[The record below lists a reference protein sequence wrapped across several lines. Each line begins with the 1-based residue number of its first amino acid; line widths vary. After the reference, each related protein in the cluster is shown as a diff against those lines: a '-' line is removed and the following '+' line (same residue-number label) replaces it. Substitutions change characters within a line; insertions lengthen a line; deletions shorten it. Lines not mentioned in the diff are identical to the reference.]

1 MKDRRFHYV
10 DAARGIAVLLVIY
23 GHTFR
28 ESMRAAYA
36 WCDFSYAL
44 VYRFHVSLLFLL
56 SGFGYA
62 LTLEKNKTLTEWRYL
77 GKKAKALLLP
87 WFSYSVLIYVIFVAA
102 QLLAPC
108 RALLENTAYQ
118 KIPPAKYLA
127 AMLKNENPYSFHL
140 WYLQTLFLFT
150 AVNFLKDKF
159 LSEKYARRAAILL
172 ILSLPAF
179 YTLFC
184 RDWIWVFKGF
194 FQKYLFFLLGTLLV
208 REKVEKKAGILA
220 AVGACSFAAL
230 VLEICFLPVEI
241 YDNPY
246 IDLGMSYV
254 DNAITVGIC
263 LGILS
268 VCILW
273 NRYLGRLAQFGRN
286 TMRYYLYHQPF
297 CCALLGMLLY
307 EKLHFSAVAT
317 VAACMVSAIALPW
330 LFGKLIRLCR
340 LDDIFRKIGLPA

>member
-36 WCDFSYAL
+36 WCDFSYTL

-102 QLLAPC
+102 QLFAPC

-140 WYLQTLFLFT
+140 WYLQTLFFIY
-150 AVNFLKDKF
+150 
-159 LSEKYARRAAILL
+159 S
-172 ILSLPAF
+172 SH
-179 YTLFC
+179 
-184 RDWIWVFKGF
+184 F
-194 FQKYLFFLLGTLLV
+194 FEG
-208 REKVEKKAGILA
+208 
-220 AVGACSFAAL
+220 
-230 VLEICFLPVEI
+230 
-241 YDNPY
+241 
-246 IDLGMSYV
+246 
-254 DNAITVGIC
+254 
-263 LGILS
+263 
-268 VCILW
+268 
-273 NRYLGRLAQFGRN
+273 
-286 TMRYYLYHQPF
+286 
-297 CCALLGMLLY
+297 
-307 EKLHFSAVAT
+307 
-317 VAACMVSAIALPW
+317 
-330 LFGKLIRLCR
+330 
-340 LDDIFRKIGLPA
+340 

>member
-1 MKDRRFHYV
+1 M
-10 DAARGIAVLLVIY
+10 
-23 GHTFR
+23 
-28 ESMRAAYA
+28 
-36 WCDFSYAL
+36 
-44 VYRFHVSLLFLL
+44 VS
-56 SGFGYA
+56 A
-62 LTLEKNKTLTEWRYL
+62 D
-77 GKKAKALLLP
+77 
-87 WFSYSVLIYVIFVAA
+87 
-102 QLLAPC
+102 
-108 RALLENTAYQ
+108 
-118 KIPPAKYLA
+118 PA
-127 AMLKNENPYSFHL
+127 F
-140 WYLQTLFLFT
+140 YLQQSH
-150 AVNFLKDKF
+150 FLKDKF

-246 IDLGMSYV
+246 INLGMSYV

-263 LGILS
+263 LGILA

-286 TMRYYLYHQPF
+286 TMRYYLYS
-297 CCALLGMLLY
+297 
-307 EKLHFSAVAT
+307 SAV
-317 VAACMVSAIALPW
+317 L
-330 LFGKLIRLCR
+330 LC
-340 LDDIFRKIGLPA
+340 PAGDASV

>member
-1 MKDRRFHYV
+1 M
-10 DAARGIAVLLVIY
+10 
-23 GHTFR
+23 
-28 ESMRAAYA
+28 
-36 WCDFSYAL
+36 
-44 VYRFHVSLLFLL
+44 
-56 SGFGYA
+56 
-62 LTLEKNKTLTEWRYL
+62 
-77 GKKAKALLLP
+77 P
-87 WFSYSVLIYVIFVAA
+87 WFSYSVLIYVVFVAA
-102 QLLAPC
+102 QLFAPC

-150 AVNFLKDKF
+150 AVTFLKDKF

-184 RDWIWVFKGF
+184 RDWVWVFKGF

-230 VLEICFLPVEI
+230 VLEICFFPVEI

-263 LGILS
+263 LGILA

-273 NRYLGRLAQFGRN
+273 NRYLGHLAQFGRN

-340 LDDIFRKIGLPA
+340 LDDIFKKIGLPA

>member
-1 MKDRRFHYV
+1 MKILTAFIF
-10 DAARGIAVLLVIY
+10 GIC
-23 GHTFR
+23 R
-28 ESMRAAYA
+28 
-36 WCDFSYAL
+36 
-44 VYRFHVSLLFLL
+44 
-56 SGFGYA
+56 
-62 LTLEKNKTLTEWRYL
+62 
-77 GKKAKALLLP
+77 
-87 WFSYSVLIYVIFVAA
+87 
-102 QLLAPC
+102 PC
-108 RALLENTAYQ
+108 
-118 KIPPAKYLA
+118 
-127 AMLKNENPYSFHL
+127 F
-140 WYLQTLFLFT
+140 YLQQSL
-150 AVNFLKDKF
+150 FLKDKF

-208 REKVEKKAGILA
+208 TGKGGKEGWNSGSS
-220 AVGACSFAAL
+220 GACSFAAL
-230 VLEICFLPVEI
+230 VLKICFLPVEI

-246 IDLGMSYV
+246 INLGMSYV

-263 LGILS
+263 LGILA

-273 NRYLGRLAQFGRN
+273 NRYLGRLRSLAEIRCG
-286 TMRYYLYHQPF
+286 TICIISVLL
-297 CCALLGMLLY
+297 CLLGMLLY

-340 LDDIFRKIGLPA
+340 LDDIFKKIGLPA